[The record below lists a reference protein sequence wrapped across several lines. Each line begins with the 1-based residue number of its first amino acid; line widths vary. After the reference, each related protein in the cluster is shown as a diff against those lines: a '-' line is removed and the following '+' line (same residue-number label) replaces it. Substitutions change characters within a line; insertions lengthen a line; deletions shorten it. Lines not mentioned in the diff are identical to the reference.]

1 VNINKKEIIMKDLST
16 GLKNILGVGLKP
28 GSYLNILYLLLA
40 FPLGIFYFVYLIT
53 GFSIGLG
60 LLYIFIGLPF
70 LLLTMFSWRIFARFE
85 GFQARWLL
93 KEAVQADRPL
103 RWTEANGFWNWI
115 TSRLSSKYTWKGLV
129 YLLLKAPLGIVSFIV
144 TATLAS
150 VSGVLI
156 IAPFIYRFVDY
167 ELPWGAIST
176 MSQALSLTAIGLGLG
191 LFSLHIFNGLAAVF
205 RWLSKSLLNSGQRL
219 AVAE

>member
-1 VNINKKEIIMKDLST
+1 
-16 GLKNILGVGLKP
+16 
-28 GSYLNILYLLLA
+28 
-40 FPLGIFYFVYLIT
+40 
-53 GFSIGLG
+53 
-60 LLYIFIGLPF
+60 
-70 LLLTMFSWRIFARFE
+70 
-85 GFQARWLL
+85 
-93 KEAVQADRPL
+93 
-103 RWTEANGFWNWI
+103 
-115 TSRLSSKYTWKGLV
+115 
-129 YLLLKAPLGIVSFIV
+129 LKAPLGIVSFIV

>member
-1 VNINKKEIIMKDLST
+1 MNNLLT
-16 GLKNILGVGLKP
+16 GLKNILGVVLKP
-28 GSYLNILYLLLA
+28 RSYLNILYLLLA

-70 LLLTMFSWRIFARFE
+70 LLLTMFSWRLFARFE
-85 GFQARWLL
+85 GLQARWLL
-93 KEAVQADRPL
+93 KENVEHDSPA
-103 RWTEANGFWNWI
+103 RWSEASGFWNWI
-115 TSRLSSKYTWKGLV
+115 ISRLSSKYTWKGLV
-129 YLLLKAPLGIVSFIV
+129 YLLLKAPLGVISFIV
-144 TATLAS
+144 TITLTT

-156 IAPFIYRFVDY
+156 VAPFIYRLVDY

-176 MSQALSLTAIGLGLG
+176 MPQALSLTAIGLGLG
-191 LFSLHIFNGLAAVF
+191 LLSLHIFNCLAAVF
-205 RWLSKSLLNSGQRL
+205 RWLSRILLNTGPKL

>member
-1 VNINKKEIIMKDLST
+1 MKNLLS
-16 GLKNILGVGLKP
+16 GLKNVLGVALRP

-53 GFSIGLG
+53 GFSIGLS
-60 LLYIFIGLPF
+60 LLYFFIGLPF

-85 GFQARWLL
+85 GLQAKWLL
-93 KEAVQADRPL
+93 KETIQPDQPI
-103 RWTEANGFWNWI
+103 RWNEANGFWNWI

-129 YLLLKAPLGIVSFIV
+129 YLLLKAPLGVVSFIV
-144 TATLAS
+144 TVMLAS

-156 IAPFIYRFVDY
+156 IAPFIYKFVDY

-176 MSQALSLTAIGLGLG
+176 LPQALSLTAIGLILG

-205 RWLSKSLLNSGQRL
+205 RWLSRILLNTGPKL
-219 AVAE
+219 AAVE

>member
-1 VNINKKEIIMKDLST
+1 MKDLST

-40 FPLGIFYFVYLIT
+40 FPLGIFYFAYLIT

-93 KEAVQADRPL
+93 KRPSRPTGRL
-103 RWTEANGFWNWI
+103 GGPKPTASGIGSPPGSPANIPGRGW
-115 TSRLSSKYTWKGLV
+115 
-129 YLLLKAPLGIVSFIV
+129 FIC
-144 TATLAS
+144 
-150 VSGVLI
+150 
-156 IAPFIYRFVDY
+156 Y
-167 ELPWGAIST
+167 
-176 MSQALSLTAIGLGLG
+176 
-191 LFSLHIFNGLAAVF
+191 
-205 RWLSKSLLNSGQRL
+205 
-219 AVAE
+219 

>member
-1 VNINKKEIIMKDLST
+1 MKDLST

-53 GFSIGLG
+53 GFSIGLS
-60 LLYIFIGLPF
+60 LLYFFIGLPF

-93 KEAVQADRPL
+93 KEAVLADQPL
-103 RWTEANGFWNWI
+103 SWNEANGFWNWI

-129 YLLLKAPLGIVSFIV
+129 YLLLKAPLGLVSFIV
-144 TATLAS
+144 TVTMAS

-156 IAPFIYRFVDY
+156 IAPLIYKFVDY

-176 MSQALSLTAIGLGLG
+176 LPQALSLTAFGLALGL
-191 LFSLHIFNGLAAVF
+191 LSLHLFNGLAAIF
-205 RWLSKSLLNSGQRL
+205 RWLSKNLLNSRPRF
-219 AVAE
+219 AVVE